1 MTWYMI
7 RFDACFLRHARIRI
21 EYSASHTFFHNRF
34 FAGFESMLLAFAAI
48 FDWFWVDASSFCGD
62 FWLNFAFDWFMIVFW
77 VKILRLGR
85 FPPIWFICFFLL
97 QRFLI
102 EFCILIDLW
111 LFFGWRLY
119 ASGVFFRYY
128 MLSYDMVYGMIMH

>member
-1 MTWYMI
+1 MTWYTI

-48 FDWFWVDASSFCGD
+48 FDWFWSRCFLLLWRFLID
-62 FWLNFAFDWFMIVFW
+62 FESMLLDWFMIMIVFW
-77 VKILRLGR
+77 VKIVRLGR

-97 QRFLI
+97 RRFLI
-102 EFCILIDLW
+102 EFCTLIDLW
-111 LFFGWRLY
+111 LFLSTRKKDKRVLRIYDLY
-119 ASGVFFRYY
+119 GY
-128 MLSYDMVYGMIMH
+128 